1 MPDYPTTPSA
11 RDGKRQPK
19 TPRGQGREAKARR
32 QRDAKRRKAPEGL
45 GRRSRLCSASP
56 VPSARAQGPG
66 NRAPPRQEPGHA
78 RMQARGKEN
87 APSIRPTRRRLAR
100 RPPAGKGEDSQRHA
114 EEGAAQGQ
122 SQPGGESAN
131 AAGLLGLTA
140 PPQAR
145 RAYSASPRSRAR
157 RARRSARRS
166 RAASPRASVMA
177 RRPARPPAT
186 LPPLRVPL
194 AAAASPALVAPL
206 DADVSR
212 ETSVPPLRA
221 ALPTPALPN
230 PSRGMADACD
240 VRTTLLVPVV
250 RPRA

>member
-56 VPSARAQGPG
+56 VASARAQGPG

-100 RPPAGKGEDSQRHA
+100 RPPANKGEGPQRHA

-122 SQPGGESAN
+122 SQPGDESAN

-140 PPQAR
+140 FSGAAGLLSPTAFSGATGATLGQALAGRLAAGLGDGAPPGTPAG
-145 RAYSASPRSRAR
+145 YPSAAP
-157 RARRSARRS
+157 RSARRS
-166 RAASPRASVMA
+166 RIARAGRAA
-177 RRPARPPAT
+177 RRGCFT
-186 LPPLRVPL
+186 
-194 AAAASPALVAPL
+194 
-206 DADVSR
+206 
-212 ETSVPPLRA
+212 
-221 ALPTPALPN
+221 
-230 PSRGMADACD
+230 
-240 VRTTLLVPVV
+240 
-250 RPRA
+250 

>member
-56 VPSARAQGPG
+56 VPSARTQGPG
-66 NRAPPRQEPGHA
+66 NRIPPRQEPGHA

-122 SQPGGESAN
+122 SQPGDESAN

-140 PPQAR
+140 PSGATGLLGLTAFSGAAGATLGQALAGR
-145 RAYSASPRSRAR
+145 LAAGLGDGAPPGTPAGYPSAAP
-157 RARRSARRS
+157 RSARRS
-166 RAASPRASVMA
+166 RVARAGRAA
-177 RRPARPPAT
+177 RRGCFT
-186 LPPLRVPL
+186 
-194 AAAASPALVAPL
+194 
-206 DADVSR
+206 
-212 ETSVPPLRA
+212 
-221 ALPTPALPN
+221 
-230 PSRGMADACD
+230 
-240 VRTTLLVPVV
+240 
-250 RPRA
+250 